1 MKPDAYDLLTE
12 RMTMNRRRFSAFSG
26 VMMLLSAAVC
36 LGLTVFPIP
45 AYAAEQTVTPSG
57 SVMETDGS
65 YQLEAELPGVS
76 EDQISVQVDHD
87 ILTIS
92 ADVNMDKQDKQ
103 YMHSERRWGHMERS
117 FELEGV
123 DQDGIRASLDNG
135 ILRSTLPKIHPV
147 TQEVRKIAIG
157 HAGSDTP
164 KLAEGTRSSKFLRKS
179 SPRPKRY
186 FTSCRVCS

>member
-1 MKPDAYDLLTE
+1 MYMLSRNHYQDMNSLWNSFFAPFTE
-12 RMTMNRRRFSAFSG
+12 DMTADRAFR
-26 VMMLLSAAVC
+26 VDV
-36 LGLTVFPIP
+36 
-45 AYAAEQTVTPSG
+45 Q
-57 SVMETDGS
+57 ETDDS

-135 ILRSTLPKIHPV
+135 ILRIMLPKIHPV

-164 KLAEGTRSSKFLRKS
+164 KLAEGSGECENRNDQA
-179 SPRPKRY
+179 
-186 FTSCRVCS
+186 